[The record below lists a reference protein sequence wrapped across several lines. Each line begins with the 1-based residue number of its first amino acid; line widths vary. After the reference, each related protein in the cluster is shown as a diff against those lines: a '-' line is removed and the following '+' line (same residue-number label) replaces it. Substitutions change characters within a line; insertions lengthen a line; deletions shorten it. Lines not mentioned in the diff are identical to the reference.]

1 MIYGQQNRPYQT
13 NAANRRGRRPINA
26 PINRLSQPQRFQ
38 GGGAAGSRAL
48 MDLQETYGEDVIEQ
62 SWEKTTAMV
71 DRSQE
76 QKKAYELAEKKLKAA
91 QKKAKRNP
99 WSKLASFAL
108 NFIPG
113 VGPLLSAAV
122 TGLDTHNQLNKAQ
135 SAVEKGLKESK
146 GGITEEYYSDAR
158 EDIVDAQENAGLT
171 AFITSLALS
180 EMSSQIGG
188 VGEGAAELPAGG
200 SMDVA
205 GNVLDASGEIVGQVA
220 DFGADVV
227 AGTATELGTKGVAA
241 GTTMDTIL
249 EWGEDLGLGAVN
261 PQLHLMTKHLNK
273 LMPGVGNF
281 IGNSPAL
288 SQLMVQG
295 LHEMGQPVDPR
306 LQVSSD
312 ISQKPWQ
319 RYMPSSRG
327 GNILQT

>member
-113 VGPLLSAAV
+113 IGPLISAAV

-135 SAVEKGLKESK
+135 SAVEKGLKGSK

-205 GNVLDASGEIVGQVA
+205 
-220 DFGADVV
+220 
-227 AGTATELGTKGVAA
+227 AGLN
-241 GTTMDTIL
+241 MDDIL
-249 EWGEDLGLGAVN
+249 EWGEDFGLGAVN